1 MIEEQART
9 PVSPWHAGE
18 ITMQRSVGVAE
29 RMQELGKRVVRDHLI
44 EQHRQFYPQLPF
56 IVLGAVDPDAE
67 VWATLR
73 AAPPGF
79 LQSPDPSRLH
89 AALGRDPD
97 DPAEAGLH
105 DGASIGLLGIE
116 LHSRRRNRLNGVI
129 RRGADASGF
138 DIEVGQ
144 SYGNCPQYIQLRD
157 FRFVPPAEADGTVES
172 FEQLDGRALEMV
184 TSADTFFVA
193 SYVVDAQGRK
203 QVDVSHRG
211 GRAGFVRV
219 DGQGVLTIP
228 DFAGNLFFNTLGNML
243 VNPRAG
249 LVFVD
254 FETGD
259 LLQITGDTDVLLDSP
274 ETEAF
279 QGAERLWKL
288 KPRRILLRR
297 AALPLRWQFQRDGW
311 SPNSLMTGNWNET
324 AERLRAAEL
333 AHRWRPFRVAGIVD
347 EADGIRSLQLEP
359 SDGIGLPR
367 HEAGQFLPIRLQLP
381 NSETPTLRS
390 YTLSSAPSD
399 GTYRISVKRI
409 GQMSTHLHGLRVGD
423 ELEAKAPD
431 GLFTIDAKERR
442 PAVLLAAGIGITP
455 ILAMLRHVV
464 YEGLRTRRVRK
475 THVFYATRTLQD
487 RAFDRELS
495 ALVDEAGGAVSLVR
509 VLSHAAGAAAQEHVG
524 RIDVA
529 LLKNRLP
536 FDDYDFYVCGPAQFS
551 QDLYDG
557 LRTLNVSDR
566 RIHAEAFGPAG
577 IVRTPDAGSAPEL
590 GTPSTTP
597 VPIVFEKSGKEARW
611 TPGGGS
617 LLELAESRGLA
628 PEFSCRAGSCGS
640 CRTRLLEGEVAYLK
654 PISAKLAP
662 GEVLLCCAVPSA
674 SSPER
679 VRLDV

>member
-1 MIEEQART
+1 MVEEQPRT
-9 PVSPWHAGE
+9 PVSPWHPGE
-18 ITMQRSVGVAE
+18 IAMQRSVGVAE
-29 RMQELGKRVVRDHLI
+29 RMQEIGKRVVRDHLI

-56 IVLGAVDPDAE
+56 IVLGAVDPDGD

-89 AALGRDPD
+89 AALERDSS
-97 DPAEAGLH
+97 DPAEAGFA
-105 DGASIGLLGIE
+105 DGASVGLLGIE

-129 RRGADASGF
+129 RRGADATGF

-157 FRFVPPAEADGTVES
+157 FRFVPAAETGTTVES
-172 FEQLDGRALEMV
+172 FERLDGRALEMV

-193 SYVVDAQGRK
+193 SYIVDAQGGK

-219 DGQGVLTIP
+219 DEQGVLTVP
-228 DFAGNLFFNTLGNML
+228 DFAGNLFFNTLGNMR

-259 LLQITGDTDVLLDSP
+259 LLQITGDTEVLLDSP
-274 ETEAF
+274 EAEAF

-288 KPRRILLRR
+288 KPRKILLRR

-311 SPNSLMTGNWNET
+311 SPNSLMTGNWSET
-324 AERLRAAEL
+324 AARLRAAEL
-333 AHRWRPFRVAGIVD
+333 AHRWRPFRIAGIVD
-347 EADGIRSLQLEP
+347 EADGIRSMVLEP
-359 SDGIGLPR
+359 SDGIGLLR

-381 NSETPTLRS
+381 NAQAPALRS

-409 GQMSTHLHGLRVGD
+409 GQVSTHLHGLRVGD
-423 ELEAKAPD
+423 ALEAKAPD

-455 ILAMLRHVV
+455 ILSMLRHVV

-475 THVFYATRTLQD
+475 TYVFYATRTLQD

-509 VLSHAAGAAAQEHVG
+509 VLSQAGDAAAQDHVG
-524 RIDVA
+524 RIDAA
-529 LLKNRLP
+529 LLKSRLP
-536 FDDYDFYVCGPAQFS
+536 FDDYDFYVCGPALFS

-557 LRTLNVSDR
+557 LRALNVSDR

-577 IVRTPDAGSAPEL
+577 IVRTPDAGSAMEL
-590 GTPSTTP
+590 GTPSTST

-611 TPGGGS
+611 VPGGGS
-617 LLELAESRGLA
+617 LLELAEGRGLA

-640 CRTRLLEGEVAYLK
+640 CKTRLLEGQVAYLK
-654 PISAKLAP
+654 PISAKLAA

-674 SSPER
+674 SSPDR